1 MHINRPRILLLQLPL
16 FYPHTALIV
25 FMESTQFAVPSSGEN
40 ELQSY
45 PELHTPE
52 YGFIITL
59 RDVSILKVYLEEFQD
74 TDRPSQKKILR
85 KVMGELY
92 TLRPPDAVFD
102 KREAMRVRVL
112 ITPQNCI
119 N

>member
-1 MHINRPRILLLQLPL
+1 
-16 FYPHTALIV
+16 
-25 FMESTQFAVPSSGEN
+25 MESTQFAVPSSGEN

-52 YGFIITL
+52 YGFIITP

-74 TDRPSQKKILR
+74 ANRPSWKKILR

-92 TLRPPDAVFD
+92 ALRPPDAVFD
-102 KREAMRVRVL
+102 KREAMRVRVP
-112 ITPQNCI
+112 IAPQNCI